1 MAGIYAQI
9 IKSYLLNS
17 LIAIEFRSAFINLYL
32 CTLMSDMMKFKSLIS
47 LLFLFSFFIVKGNIQ
62 NAGFDKSAFYSA
74 MASDNMEA
82 VNSQLA
88 VIKTSSINDKEA
100 YEGALL
106 MKKAGLVA
114 KAKEKLSLFKAGRL
128 KLESAIKK
136 DKENTEFS
144 FLRLIIQEHA
154 PKIVDYNNN
163 MQTDIAAIRSNFKT
177 LPTVVQQ
184 AISDYSK
191 KSKVLKLSWP

>member
-9 IKSYLLNS
+9 TKSYRVNS

-82 VNSQLA
+82 VNSQLS

-136 DKENTEFS
+136 DKENAEFS
-144 FLRLIIQEHA
+144 FLRLIIQEYA

-163 MQTDIAAIRSNFKT
+163 MQTDVAAIRSNYKT
-177 LPTVVQQ
+177 LPPVVQQ

>member
-82 VNSQLA
+82 VNSQLS

-128 KLESAIKK
+128 KLEAAIKK
-136 DKENTEFS
+136 DKENAEFS
-144 FLRLIIQEHA
+144 FLRLIIQEYA

-163 MQTDIAAIRSNFKT
+163 MQTDVAAIRSNYKT
-177 LPTVVQQ
+177 LPPVVQQ